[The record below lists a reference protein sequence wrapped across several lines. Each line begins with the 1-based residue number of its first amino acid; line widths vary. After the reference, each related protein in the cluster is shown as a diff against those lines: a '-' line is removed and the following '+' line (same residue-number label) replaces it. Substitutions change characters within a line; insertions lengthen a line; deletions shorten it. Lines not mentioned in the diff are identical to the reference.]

1 VKQTLV
7 SSPTSTDPG
16 LGTLLIIDD
25 EDLVRDSTARLL
37 ERSGY
42 RILTAANGERGLALF
57 EEHGAKID
65 LVLLDLSMPTMSG
78 HEVLVRLRRMQPSVR
93 VMILTG
99 YAIGDVDFDAA
110 VLRKPFTIAE
120 LESMITEVLR

>member
-1 VKQTLV
+1 
-7 SSPTSTDPG
+7 
-16 LGTLLIIDD
+16 
-25 EDLVRDSTARLL
+25 
-37 ERSGY
+37 
-42 RILTAANGERGLALF
+42 
-57 EEHGAKID
+57 
-65 LVLLDLSMPTMSG
+65 
-78 HEVLVRLRRMQPSVR
+78 